1 MPVIYLDV
9 LIVLNWVIDY
19 LLLSLT
25 ARLLRLPKRRGRLV
39 AAAGVGG
46 VCACQIFLNLP
57 ALLSLLLNVVVA
69 ALLIRVA
76 FPWYT
81 ATAFIRRTFV
91 LFCVSALFSGLVTAL
106 WFTTQS
112 DAVITRNGVVYC
124 DISPLMLTAL
134 ALVSYAVVWLYDRF
148 TGNRSPAALEYTVVI
163 DDGCGTCECVALYDT
178 GLHLREP
185 FSGMPVIPVKRE
197 ALLPYLPLPLSQA
210 LNREE
215 GVTTTRAPA
224 RLRRIPY
231 RTVGGEGLLHAFVP
245 AKVILRARGEPPR
258 DITGVYVALA
268 DEPHRGVYTALVG
281 SEVLS
286 L

>member
-25 ARLLRLPKRRGRLV
+25 ARLLRLPTRRGRLV
-39 AAAGVGG
+39 VAAAVGG

-57 ALLSLLLNVVVA
+57 AFFSLLLNVTVA

-81 ATAFIRRTFV
+81 AAAFIRRTFV

-106 WFTTQS
+106 WFVTQS
-112 DAVITRNGVVYC
+112 DVVITRNGVVYC
-124 DISPLMLTAL
+124 DISPLMLTGL
-134 ALVSYAVVWLYDRF
+134 ALISYAAGWLYDRF

-210 LNREE
+210 LHRED
-215 GVTTTRAPA
+215 GVTTRAAA
-224 RLRRIPY
+224 RLRHIPY
-231 RTVGGEGLLHAFVP
+231 HTVGGEGLLPAFVP
-245 AKVILRARGEPPR
+245 AKVTLRARGGPPR

-268 DEPHRGVYTALVG
+268 DEPNRGVYTALVG
-281 SEVLS
+281 SEIVS